1 MAHPLTT
8 FLATA
13 DYSNIEKLA
22 KDLMNFAQINQVQAQ
37 QVHFPLHLHHDRPIV
52 VKERDYYNIVV
63 NRAEGGNKDIVSL
76 YVVENQ
82 GFGKQV
88 AHFFNLVSGIDIQ
101 PFKDVYRTA
110 DAPFIP
116 AETEFLGILQSFS
129 TSGFYRLKCNY
140 ETLTRQYNDTREGRH
155 WHVGVNFDPIT
166 ELGDW
171 LRNTRDYTILNTGR
185 RGHWTIARAT
195 DAKRATAIVLTE
207 PVDDGKGTRMLTVT
221 THGLKHRDSEI
232 VHEEFMDILDKLET
246 KYVES
251 IVEEID
257 KGARA
262 IKALKDEVERRRIE
276 RNNEL
281 NAAYEEKER
290 KEKESSLWYRLTK
303 WWPRVK

>member
-22 KDLMNFAQINQVQAQ
+22 KDLMNFAQINQIQAQ
-37 QVHFPLHLHHDRPIV
+37 QVHLPLHLHHDRPIV
-52 VKERDYYNIVV
+52 VKERDYYNVVV
-63 NRAEGGNKDIVSL
+63 NRTEGGNKDIVSL

-88 AHFFNLVSGIDIQ
+88 AHFFNLVSGIDVQ
-101 PFKDVYRTA
+101 PFKNVYRTA

-129 TSGFYRLKCNY
+129 TSGFYRLKANY

-185 RGHWTIARAT
+185 RGHWTIV
-195 DAKRATAIVLTE
+195 DAMEIVLRWSHGYTDSKLAIE
-207 PVDDGKGTRMLTVT
+207 DAFKKSGKFTQTYT
-221 THGLKHRDSEI
+221 
-232 VHEEFMDILDKLET
+232 
-246 KYVES
+246 Y
-251 IVEEID
+251 
-257 KGARA
+257 
-262 IKALKDEVERRRIE
+262 
-276 RNNEL
+276 
-281 NAAYEEKER
+281 
-290 KEKESSLWYRLTK
+290 
-303 WWPRVK
+303 